1 MKSSPRH
8 GLDDVPIVR
17 VYSRHALESVLS
29 ETDIKQILGGIR
41 SQTTLEYVSKYC
53 GETTEVVSSF
63 SLGAD
68 SVQES
73 LSQTGRRL
81 ITEDELRR
89 LPAEAQIVLHS
100 NLKPMLCKKVQVFAV
115 ANWRRRIT
123 PNSLYGGRSK
133 LLPVEVRVG
142 WFGARV
148 TAVGQR
154 AYIKGLFSNSTTRGL
169 SPELIKL
176 ALSYERAHQG
186 KAIGALATIRI
197 QADDVV
203 NPAVARVFGRLG
215 FFPRTR
221 GVFKATPCA
230 RLRHLV
236 PTANRFE
243 DGKPVFEALHMAL
256 TPADA
261 SRLVAEVA

>member
-1 MKSSPRH
+1 MSYQSNIS
-8 GLDDVPIVR
+8 DTVR
-17 VYSRHALESVLS
+17 FHVLEAEDAPARLLRGYHDGFEEAFLRAAENFTWFDASNISGPDKVL
-29 ETDIKQILGGIR
+29 
-41 SQTTLEYVSKYC
+41 
-53 GETTEVVSSF
+53 
-63 SLGAD
+63 
-68 SVQES
+68 
-73 LSQTGRRL
+73 
-81 ITEDELRR
+81 
-89 LPAEAQIVLHS
+89 
-100 NLKPMLCKKVQVFAV
+100 AV
-115 ANWRRRIT
+115 A
-123 PNSLYGGRSK
+123 
-133 LLPVEVRVG
+133 VEDD
-142 WFGARV
+142 RV
-148 TAVGQR
+148 TAGFYFERTHEGDLPVP
-154 AYIKGLFSNSTTRGL
+154 YIKGLFSNSTTRGL

-176 ALSYERAHQG
+176 ALFYERAHQS

-243 DGKPVFEALHMAL
+243 DGKPVFEVLHMAL

-261 SRLVAEVA
+261 SRLVADVA